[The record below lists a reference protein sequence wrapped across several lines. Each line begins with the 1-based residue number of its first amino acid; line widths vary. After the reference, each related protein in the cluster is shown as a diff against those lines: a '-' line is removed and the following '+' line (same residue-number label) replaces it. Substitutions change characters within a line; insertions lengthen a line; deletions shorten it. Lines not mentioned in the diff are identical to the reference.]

1 MTPLIGASH
10 STRFGSPQP
19 RPPDVSRFG
28 FKLQFVRAPSSA
40 ESLDIGRQDTFRN
53 PFRFDTSRNP
63 LTPRRIDC
71 GELHGSAVRTESGV

>member
-1 MTPLIGASH
+1 MSRWSEAS
-10 STRFGSPQP
+10 T
-19 RPPDVSRFG
+19 FG
-28 FKLQFVRAPSSA
+28 FELHFVRAPSSA

-71 GELHGSAVRTESGV
+71 GELHGSAVRTESGVWIVCLLIVVSC